1 MKISVI
7 GLGTMGYAFADRLL
21 STGFDVAVWNRTS
34 SKADPLVAKGAVC
47 ASSPSEAVSRAQIVL
62 SSLKDDAAL
71 REVLLPLAGQMPA
84 DAVLCDTSTISPAM
98 AEELAAAFRPG
109 AFVHAPVLGSKRQ
122 IAEGTL
128 LVFASGSQHAVDALD
143 PVLSVIAR
151 RTWRFEEPGRAAVL
165 KLACN
170 MMIAS
175 MICALSQSLVFGAKL
190 GVDPGLFL
198 EVLQSSNLACPMYQ
212 SKGQQIVNRNWAANF
227 VVDNLIKDITLALDT
242 GSRAGV
248 ELPMLSLIRQMF
260 SAASARGY
268 SHEDYSAVSKVFE
281 EMAGV
286 SLA

>member
-1 MKISVI
+1 
-7 GLGTMGYAFADRLL
+7 MGCAFADRLL
-21 STGFDVAVWNRTS
+21 CTGFDIAVWNRTS
-34 SKADPLVAKGAVC
+34 SKADPLVAKGAVR
-47 ASSPSEAVSRAQIVL
+47 ASSPSEAVSGAQIVL
-62 SSLKDDAAL
+62 SSLKDDPAL
-71 REVLLPLAGQMPA
+71 REVLLPLAGQIRA
-84 DAVLCDTSTISPAM
+84 DAVLCDTSTISPAV
-98 AEELAAAFRPG
+98 AEELASTYGAAGRL
-109 AFVHAPVLGSKRQ
+109 AVHAPVLGSKRQ

-128 LVFASGSQHAVDALD
+128 LVFASGCPQAVDVLE
-143 PVLSVIAR
+143 PVLSVLAR
-151 RTWRFEEPGRAAVL
+151 RVWRFDEPGRAAAL

-190 GVDPGLFL
+190 GVDPALFL

-212 SKGQQIVNRNWAANF
+212 SKGQQILDCNWAANF

-242 GSRAGV
+242 GAGSGV

-260 SAASARGY
+260 AAASASGFGR
-268 SHEDYSAVSKVFE
+268 EDYSAVSKVFE